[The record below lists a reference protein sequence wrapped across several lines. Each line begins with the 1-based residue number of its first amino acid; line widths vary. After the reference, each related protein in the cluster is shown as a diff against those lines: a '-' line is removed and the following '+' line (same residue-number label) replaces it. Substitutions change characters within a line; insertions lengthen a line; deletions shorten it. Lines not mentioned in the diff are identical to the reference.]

1 MSGPRGFGLSGAQV
15 IASVLATLTGALAAS
30 YLGVGGTLLGAAVGS
45 VASTLGTAIYKH
57 YLERSQERLRTAGQ
71 VLYHSGARP
80 RNQDTVSGTGTGTA
94 SGGRHTASSGTASQ
108 QRAAR
113 EQAARETAV
122 WDSRQYGAPR
132 DPHETQMIP
141 GLATTQWDGTPN
153 GGPPNGGAAN
163 GGGPGDMAS
172 QHAHGDL
179 TEEGPTEEGPTEG
192 RGSIW
197 AAVTSFFAGLTRRQ
211 WLTYGAIAGSFFLIV
226 VMGITIFELAVGKPP
241 LGNAFS
247 GRSARQDAPRHPT
260 GTPSATPS
268 ATPTGSTSATP
279 TPSVGS
285 SSGTPTP
292 GASGA
297 SSSPSTVPS
306 PTPSG
311 ASRSSTTVTPTP

>member
-80 RNQDTVSGTGTGTA
+80 RNRDTVSGTGTGTA

-108 QRAAR
+108 QGAAR

-153 GGPPNGGAAN
+153 VGPANGGAAN
-163 GGGPGDMAS
+163 GGGPGDTAS
-172 QHAHGDL
+172 QHAHGNL
-179 TEEGPTEEGPTEG
+179 TEEGPTEG

-197 AAVTSFFAGLTRRQ
+197 AAVTSFFRELTRRQ
-211 WLTYGAIAGSFFLIV
+211 WLTYGAIAGTFFLIV

-241 LGNAFS
+241 LS
-247 GRSARQDAPRHPT
+247 SAWQSPRHQGT
-260 GTPSATPS
+260 THTTSTPSAKPS

-292 GASGA
+292 GATGA

-306 PTPSG
+306 PTPSS
-311 ASRSSTTVTPTP
+311 ASGSSTTVTPTP